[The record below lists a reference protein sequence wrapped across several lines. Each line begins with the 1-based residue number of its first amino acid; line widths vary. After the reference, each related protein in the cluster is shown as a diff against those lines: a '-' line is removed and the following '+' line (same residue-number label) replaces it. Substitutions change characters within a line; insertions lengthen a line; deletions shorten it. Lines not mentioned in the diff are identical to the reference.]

1 MKHVKLVFI
10 TFPKYLFM
18 ALMLKKSRT
27 VDYFY
32 DMKILSLFVI
42 LSAVL
47 FSCDSQKKKDISTGE
62 NVARYAKYLRIIE
75 KGNLT
80 TIEILSPETGEVE
93 QTLNV
98 SKEMIKTSHFL
109 QVPVSKMA
117 VLSSTHVGMLS
128 KLNAIDKIA
137 GITNRLY
144 VYNKELLE
152 SIEKDKVVELGEEG
166 QIPVEA
172 LLKTKCQALI
182 YSGFGKQYP
191 HQKQLNAAMVR
202 CIANYDWR
210 ELHPLGKA
218 EWILLFGYLTGKEKQ
233 AKLYFDKIEKEYL
246 ALEEKA
252 SKLKNFPTVLEG
264 NLFGESWFAP
274 AGESFKAKLLKDAHV
289 RYQYADTKGTGSLP
303 LTLEKILSDNLD
315 TEHWINPGFPT
326 KEKLFAFH
334 PKLKYLGPVTKNKI
348 FDFSKSGNRYW
359 ELSAIEPQK
368 ILSDYL
374 SIFHPTEFPKEN
386 LYFYQEVK

>member
-1 MKHVKLVFI
+1 
-10 TFPKYLFM
+10 
-18 ALMLKKSRT
+18 MLKNSRT

-32 DMKILSLFVI
+32 NMKSLSLVLI
-42 LSAVL
+42 LSAVM
-47 FSCDSQKKKDISTGE
+47 FSCDSQKENDNLTGE
-62 NVARYAKYLRIIE
+62 NIVRYAKYLRIIE

-80 TIEILSPETGEVE
+80 TIEILSPETGEAE
-93 QTLNV
+93 QTLNLT
-98 SKEMIKTSHFL
+98 KELVKTNHFL

-128 KLNAIDKIA
+128 KLNEIDKIV

-144 VYNKELLE
+144 VFNEELLE
-152 SIEKDKVVELGEEG
+152 NIEKGKVVELGEEG
-166 QIPVEA
+166 QIPVES
-172 LLKTKCQALI
+172 LLKTKCKTLI
-182 YSGFGKQYP
+182 YSGFGKEYP
-191 HQKQLNAAMVR
+191 YQKQLNAAMVK

-210 ELHPLGKA
+210 EVHPLGKA
-218 EWILLFGYLTGKEKQ
+218 EWILLFGYLTGKEKE
-233 AKLYFDKIEKEYL
+233 AKIYFDKIENEYL

-252 SKLKNFPTVLEG
+252 KKLKNYPTVLEG

-274 AGESFKAKLLKDAHV
+274 AGESFKAQLLKDAHV
-289 RYQYADTKGTGSLP
+289 HYQYVDTKGTGSLP

-348 FDFSKSGNRYW
+348 YDYSKSGNRYW

-374 SIFHPTEFPKEN
+374 SIFHPTEFPKKN

>member
-1 MKHVKLVFI
+1 MF
-10 TFPKYLFM
+10 
-18 ALMLKKSRT
+18 LMLKNSRA

-32 DMKILSLFVI
+32 NMKSLSLVLI
-42 LSAVL
+42 LSAVM
-47 FSCDSQKKKDISTGE
+47 FSCDSQKENDNLTGE
-62 NVARYAKYLRIIE
+62 NIVRYAKYLRIIE

-80 TIEILSPETGEVE
+80 TIEILSPETGEAE
-93 QTLNV
+93 QTLNLT
-98 SKEMIKTSHFL
+98 KELVKTNHFL

-128 KLNAIDKIA
+128 KLNEIDKIV

-144 VYNKELLE
+144 VFNEELLE
-152 SIEKDKVVELGEEG
+152 NIEKGKVVELGEEG
-166 QIPVEA
+166 QIPVES
-172 LLKTKCQALI
+172 LLKTKCKTLI
-182 YSGFGKQYP
+182 YSGFGKEYP
-191 HQKQLNAAMVR
+191 YQKQLNAAMVK

-210 ELHPLGKA
+210 EVHPLGKA
-218 EWILLFGYLTGKEKQ
+218 EWILLFGYLTGKEKE
-233 AKLYFDKIEKEYL
+233 AKIYFDKIENEYL

-252 SKLKNFPTVLEG
+252 KKLKNYPTVLEG

-274 AGESFKAKLLKDAHV
+274 AGESFKAQLLKDAHV
-289 RYQYADTKGTGSLP
+289 HYQYVDTKGTGSLP

-326 KEKLFAFH
+326 KEKLFTFH

-348 FDFSKSGNRYW
+348 YDYSKSGNRYW

-374 SIFHPTEFPKEN
+374 SIFHPTEFPKKN

>member
-1 MKHVKLVFI
+1 MF
-10 TFPKYLFM
+10 
-18 ALMLKKSRT
+18 LMLKNSRT

-32 DMKILSLFVI
+32 NMKSLSLVLI
-42 LSAVL
+42 LSAVM
-47 FSCDSQKKKDISTGE
+47 FSCDSQKENDNLTGE
-62 NVARYAKYLRIIE
+62 NIVRYAKYLRIIE

-80 TIEILSPETGEVE
+80 TIEILSPETGEAE
-93 QTLNV
+93 QTLNLT
-98 SKEMIKTSHFL
+98 KELVKTNHFL

-117 VLSSTHVGMLS
+117 VQSSTHVGMLS
-128 KLNAIDKIA
+128 KLNEIDKIV

-144 VYNKELLE
+144 VFNEELLE
-152 SIEKDKVVELGEEG
+152 NIEKGKVVELGEEG
-166 QIPVEA
+166 QIPVES
-172 LLKTKCQALI
+172 LLKTKCKTLI
-182 YSGFGKQYP
+182 YSGFGKEYP
-191 HQKQLNAAMVR
+191 YQKQLNAAMVK

-210 ELHPLGKA
+210 EVHPLGKA
-218 EWILLFGYLTGKEKQ
+218 EWILLFGYLTGKEKE
-233 AKLYFDKIEKEYL
+233 AKIYFDKIENEYL

-252 SKLKNFPTVLEG
+252 KKLKNYPTVLEG

-274 AGESFKAKLLKDAHV
+274 AGESFKAQLLKDAHV
-289 RYQYADTKGTGSLP
+289 HYQYVDTKGTGSLP

-348 FDFSKSGNRYW
+348 YDYSKSGNRYW

-374 SIFHPTEFPKEN
+374 SIFHPTEFPKKN

>member
-1 MKHVKLVFI
+1 MF
-10 TFPKYLFM
+10 
-18 ALMLKKSRT
+18 LMLKNSRT

-32 DMKILSLFVI
+32 NMKSLSLVLI
-42 LSAVL
+42 LSAVM
-47 FSCDSQKKKDISTGE
+47 FSCDSQKENDNLTGE
-62 NVARYAKYLRIIE
+62 NIVRYAKYLRIIE

-80 TIEILSPETGEVE
+80 TIEILSPETGEAE
-93 QTLNV
+93 QTLNLT
-98 SKEMIKTSHFL
+98 KELVKTNHFL

-128 KLNAIDKIA
+128 KLNEIDKIV

-144 VYNKELLE
+144 VFNEELLE
-152 SIEKDKVVELGEEG
+152 NIEKGKVVELGEEG
-166 QIPVEA
+166 QIPVES
-172 LLKTKCQALI
+172 LLKTKCKTLI
-182 YSGFGKQYP
+182 YSGFGKEYP
-191 HQKQLNAAMVR
+191 YQKQLNAAMVKF
-202 CIANYDWR
+202 IANYDWR
-210 ELHPLGKA
+210 EVHPLGKA
-218 EWILLFGYLTGKEKQ
+218 EWILLFGYLTGKEKE
-233 AKLYFDKIEKEYL
+233 AKIYFDKIENEYL

-252 SKLKNFPTVLEG
+252 KKLKNYPTVLEG

-274 AGESFKAKLLKDAHV
+274 AGESFKAQLLKDAHV
-289 RYQYADTKGTGSLP
+289 HYQYVDTKGTGSLP

-348 FDFSKSGNRYW
+348 YDYSKSGNRYW

-374 SIFHPTEFPKEN
+374 SIFHPTEFPKKN

>member
-1 MKHVKLVFI
+1 MF
-10 TFPKYLFM
+10 
-18 ALMLKKSRT
+18 LMLKNSRT

-32 DMKILSLFVI
+32 NMKSLSLVLI
-42 LSAVL
+42 LSAVM
-47 FSCDSQKKKDISTGE
+47 FSCDSQKENDNLTGE
-62 NVARYAKYLRIIE
+62 NIVRYAKYLRIIE

-80 TIEILSPETGEVE
+80 TIEILSPETGEAE
-93 QTLNV
+93 QTLNLT
-98 SKEMIKTSHFL
+98 KELVKTNHFL

-128 KLNAIDKIA
+128 KLNEIDKIV

-144 VYNKELLE
+144 VFNEELLE
-152 SIEKDKVVELGEEG
+152 NIEKGKVVELGEEG
-166 QIPVEA
+166 QIPVES
-172 LLKTKCQALI
+172 LLKTKCKTLI
-182 YSGFGKQYP
+182 YSGFGKEYP
-191 HQKQLNAAMVR
+191 YQKQLNAAMVK

-210 ELHPLGKA
+210 EVHPLGKA
-218 EWILLFGYLTGKEKQ
+218 EWILLFGYLTGKEKE
-233 AKLYFDKIEKEYL
+233 AKIYFDKIENEYL

-252 SKLKNFPTVLEG
+252 KKLKNYPTVLEG

-274 AGESFKAKLLKDAHV
+274 AGESFKAQLLKDAHV
-289 RYQYADTKGTGSLP
+289 HYQYVDTKGTGSLP

-348 FDFSKSGNRYW
+348 YDYSKSGNRYW

-374 SIFHPTEFPKEN
+374 SIFHPTEFPKKN

>member
-1 MKHVKLVFI
+1 MF
-10 TFPKYLFM
+10 
-18 ALMLKKSRT
+18 LMLKNSRT

-32 DMKILSLFVI
+32 NMKILSLVLI
-42 LSAVL
+42 LSAVM
-47 FSCDSQKKKDISTGE
+47 FSCDSQKENDNLTGE
-62 NVARYAKYLRIIE
+62 NIVRYAKYLRIIE

-80 TIEILSPETGEVE
+80 TIEILSPETGEAE
-93 QTLNV
+93 QTLNLT
-98 SKEMIKTSHFL
+98 KELVKTNHFL

-128 KLNAIDKIA
+128 KLNEIDKIV

-144 VYNKELLE
+144 VFNEELLE
-152 SIEKDKVVELGEEG
+152 NIEKGKVVELGEEG
-166 QIPVEA
+166 QIPVES
-172 LLKTKCQALI
+172 LLKTKCKTLI
-182 YSGFGKQYP
+182 YSGFGKEYP
-191 HQKQLNAAMVR
+191 YQKQLNAAMVK

-210 ELHPLGKA
+210 EVHPLGKA
-218 EWILLFGYLTGKEKQ
+218 EWILLFGYLTGKEKE
-233 AKLYFDKIEKEYL
+233 AKIYFDKIENEYL

-252 SKLKNFPTVLEG
+252 KKLKNYPTVLEG

-274 AGESFKAKLLKDAHV
+274 AGESFKAQLLKDAHV
-289 RYQYADTKGTGSLP
+289 HYQYVDTKGTGSLP

-348 FDFSKSGNRYW
+348 YDYSKSGNRYW

-374 SIFHPTEFPKEN
+374 SIFHPTEFPKKN